1 MDLIKC
7 KIDNKDVVMSRG
19 ALTEWF
25 VKNSA
30 SDGTVQK
37 SIILYDTVNNIK
49 NGEFVMSDF
58 GLNRLGMKVD
68 PEGWE
73 LDNYKANPVLLWNHD
88 DTRPAI
94 GNMTNVRIDSKK
106 LVGKPVFAEKEIDE
120 FGWSIGQKVEQGILT
135 SGSVGFMTLKV
146 EVEEKEDKLPVV
158 ISKEQEL
165 YEFSI
170 VNIPALVS
178 AVKHNVKPPETRE
191 DDYMVKDDDYMEK
204 LFVDNKQEKTP
215 DTKGT
220 SFFKEEEST
229 LSIFNKNEE

>member
-1 MDLIKC
+1 MNRSELS
-7 KIDNKDVVMSRG
+7 N
-19 ALTEWF
+19 WF

-30 SDGTVQK
+30 SDGTVEK
-37 SIILYDTVNNIK
+37 TIILYDTVNNIK
-49 NGEFVMSDF
+49 NGEFTMSD
-58 GLNRLGMKVD
+58 GNLNRLGMRVD
-68 PEGWE
+68 PDGWD

-88 DTRPAI
+88 DMRPAI
-94 GNMTNVRIDSKK
+94 GNMTDVRMDSKK

-120 FGWSIGQKVEQGILT
+120 FGWSIGQKVDSGMLT
-135 SGSVGFMTLKV
+135 SGSVGFMTLRV

-158 ISKEQEL
+158 ISREQEL

-178 AVKHNVKPPETRE
+178 AVKHNVNPPETR
-191 DDYMVKDDDYMEK
+191 DDDYMEK
-204 LFVDNKQEKTP
+204 LFVDNEEEETP
-215 DTKGT
+215 ETKGT